1 LKETPMMTCRVV
13 SVLLVLLA
21 FIQTANAT
29 DAPKHFPSPVTPEE
43 SLQHFQLDPE
53 LKIEIVAAEPEIV
66 DPVAVAFDADGS
78 LWVVEMRDYPHGP
91 KPGEKPQSAIKHL
104 FDKDGD
110 GRYETATTFAD
121 ELLFATG
128 VLPYRD
134 GLIVT
139 LAGQI
144 AFFADRDGDGKAEFR
159 ETWFSGFAQE
169 NSQLRA
175 NHPTYGPDGYVYV
188 ANGLRGGKIVAERPQ
203 WQKTGEPLD
212 IKGFDFRFHPETG
225 EFATITGHGQ
235 FGLCFDDYGRR
246 FICSNRN
253 PCMHVV
259 LEDWYIKR
267 NPQFAPKKV
276 VHDVCAA
283 AENSRLYPISQA
295 WTTSTLHANQFTAAC
310 GVTIYS
316 GSAYTCDPTGNL
328 VHREMLVRD
337 GCTFQGKSPYTDR
350 EFLASPDTW
359 FRPVNLAN
367 GPDGALY
374 VVDMYRAV
382 IEHPDFVPAELK
394 NRPDLLLGT
403 DRGRV
408 YRIVPRNVARRSIP
422 NLATASNDSLI
433 DAMSN
438 GNRWQL
444 ETTARLLTERKA
456 MHVVPRLQAMLQEE
470 NPAIMVTTDISALWT
485 LQRLGA
491 ISREDIA
498 AALQTGR
505 RTTDVAEN
513 AIRIA
518 ESYLAGDE
526 LLREKVSQHLG
537 DTSRLSFQAALSLA
551 PVSLDPP
558 MTQRLSRVALLRP
571 TDEWLHSAI
580 LIAAGDGA
588 PQLVHGLTERLAEAK
603 ADQKPP
609 TDLVEAL
616 AELSVVNYRARD
628 LEPLIT
634 AFANLNGTEA
644 SANSQFAFLRG
655 YGRGVQRR
663 GPAWEKELAA
673 LPDHGEATGERLQ
686 EWALAAA
693 KIAKNSKSPLDDRV
707 TAIHTLRWSN
717 AKFAPKMLLP
727 FVLNDGDTALALAAC
742 DALAA
747 MPGDECAAPL
757 LERFP
762 SAVPAV
768 RRAILDV
775 LLAQPSRAK
784 LLLDAV
790 EHAVE
795 GRAGGVSPRSSA
807 TRDDKTPRAD
817 APGSPEIQPG
827 EIDPA
832 RANRLL
838 NHRDAA
844 LRERAKKLLSAG
856 SADRVAV
863 IAQYEPAIAKLGD
876 ANRGKVVFGK
886 HCVTCHRIAGLGVN
900 VGADIGD
907 TRDKTPSYLLT
918 AILDP
923 NRAVDNNYFG
933 YAVATQDGKTFT
945 GVIAAETSTSITLKQ
960 AEGKTETILR
970 TDIEELRATG
980 QSFMPVGFEKNIS
993 VEDMSDLVSF
1003 LKNWRYLDG
1012 AVPAGVGAK

>member
-1 LKETPMMTCRVV
+1 MCRVGWLV
-13 SVLLVLLA
+13 VTVAVLSSAVHGA
-21 FIQTANAT
+21 
-29 DAPKHFPSPVTPEE
+29 DAPPKRFPSPVSPEE
-43 SLQHFQLDPE
+43 SLKHFQLDPE
-53 LKIEIVAAEPEIV
+53 LRIEIVAAEPEIV
-66 DPVAVAFDADGS
+66 DPVAIAFDADGS
-78 LWVVEMRDYPHGP
+78 LWVVEMGDYPHGP

-110 GRYETATTFAD
+110 GRYETAITFAD
-121 ELLFATG
+121 ELLFCTG

-144 AFFADRDGDGKAEFR
+144 AFFADRDGDGKAEVR
-159 ETWFSGFAQE
+159 ETWFRGFAQE

-203 WQKTGEPLD
+203 WKKTDEPLD

-225 EFATITGHGQ
+225 EFSTITGHGQ

-267 NPQFAPKKV
+267 NPHFAPKKV

-283 AENSRLYPISQA
+283 AENSKLYPISEA

-310 GVTIYS
+310 GVTIYR
-316 GSAYTCDPTGNL
+316 GDALPDAYRGNVFTCDPTGNL
-328 VHREMLVRD
+328 VHREVLMPD
-337 GCTFQGKSPYTDR
+337 GCTFQGKSPYKDR

-394 NRPDLLLGT
+394 NRPDLMLGT
-403 DRGRV
+403 DRGRI
-408 YRIVPRNVARRSIP
+408 YRIAPNNRLRRVLP
-422 NLATASNDSLI
+422 NLAQATNAELVQILAGQASSWHIETAS
-433 DAMSN
+433 
-438 GNRWQL
+438 
-444 ETTARLLTERKA
+444 RLLVERQATDVTPQLKIA
-456 MHVVPRLQAMLQEE
+456 LKPGPRSVD
-470 NPAIMVTTDISALWT
+470 VTLPSRAGALWT

-491 ISREDIA
+491 VSHDDLLIFLESDLAAEDKLKEC
-498 AALQTGR
+498 AL
-505 RTTDVAEN
+505 
-513 AIRIA
+513 RIA
-518 ESYLAGDE
+518 EPSLAEDEVLRQFISRMPGDDY
-526 LLREKVSQHLG
+526 R
-537 DTSRLSFQAALSLA
+537 RSFQILLTLTAMDWDDTMA
-551 PVSLDPP
+551 
-558 MTQRLSRVALLRP
+558 TQIAGFAQYRYRDS
-571 TDEWLHSAI
+571 WLHSAA
-580 LIAAGDGA
+580 LIATKDHVPIVLRKLADGLKRVR
-588 PQLVHGLTERLAEAK
+588 PVWPPPVEFIETLTELTVANHPAK
-603 ADQKPP
+603 EIVP
-609 TDLVEAL
+609 LVAAF
-616 AELSVVNYRARD
+616 AELDGIRIATD
-628 LEPLIT
+628 
-634 AFANLNGTEA
+634 
-644 SANSQFAFLRG
+644 SQAAFLCG
-655 YGRGVQRR
+655 YGRGAQRR
-663 GPAWEKELAA
+663 GAAWEKELSA
-673 LPDHGEATGERLQ
+673 LPDSGDAVRRSLQ
-686 EWALAAA
+686 DWALVAAQTA
-693 KIAKNSKSPLDDRV
+693 KDSKARLDNRV
-707 TAIHTLRWSN
+707 TAIQTLRWSN
-717 AKFAPKMLLP
+717 AKFAPKILMP
-727 FVLNDGDTALALAAC
+727 FVLNDGDTTLAIAAC

-747 MPGDECAAPL
+747 LPGDEVAPAL

-775 LLAQPSRAK
+775 LLVQPSRAQ
-784 LLLDAV
+784 LLLDAI
-790 EHAVE
+790 ESEDIRPA
-795 GRAGGVSPRSSA
+795 
-807 TRDDKTPRAD
+807 
-817 APGSPEIQPG
+817 

-844 LRERAKKLLSAG
+844 LRERAKKLLAVG
-856 SADRVAV
+856 SADRAAV
-863 IAQYEPAIAKLGD
+863 IAQYEPAIQKLGD
-876 ANRGKVVFGK
+876 ATRGKAVFAK
-886 HCVTCHRIAGLGVN
+886 HCVTCHRIAGMGVN

-933 YAVATQDGKTFT
+933 YAIATQDGKTYT

-970 TDIEELRATG
+970 SDIEELRATG

-993 VEDMSDLVSF
+993 IEEMSDLVSF